1 MLLQAPETDGQIRG
15 VLLTA
20 TGSRWAAQP
29 VQLSRPSSEGP
40 GRLTVLTDA
49 TGAFSYTG
57 LGPGRYYE
65 VQYRVDDE
73 VIARSEHIIL
83 VAGAMQVTGITV
95 TLPAQ
100 EPSSPGKFAPVGAA
114 IGGAVILAIMLA

>member
-1 MLLQAPETDGQIRG
+1 M
-15 VLLTA
+15 
-20 TGSRWAAQP
+20 
-29 VQLSRPSSEGP
+29 
-40 GRLTVLTDA
+40 TVLTDS
-49 TGAFSYTG
+49 TGAFSFPG
-57 LGPGRYYE
+57 LGPGRYE

-100 EPSSPGKFAPVGAA
+100 EPSSPGKFAAVGAA